1 MTKHISPA
9 IALTV
14 TTFLSA
20 PAIAVSLTPTLGEN
34 SMFSYS
40 EGSENDYNFILQEA
54 DAEGNLTI
62 KYYKIDLK
70 PEAFSTSKNISWLAV
85 GEDQKDA
92 TDVVAVQLPNDQV
105 KYFRYTYTQP
115 EGRTVYDTRQYTL
128 SGDVDADFIG
138 VYNSSPQAGNYG
150 GALINTGIIDR
161 VTGDFIGN
169 NTNSNNYHINGA
181 AIYNKKQNR

>member
-20 PAIAVSLTPTLGEN
+20 PAIAASLTPTLGEN

-40 EGSENDYNFILQEA
+40 EGSENDYNFTLQEA

-70 PEAFSTSKNISWLAV
+70 PEAFSTSKISVGWLSARTKKTRPTWLRFNCRMIRSNIS
-85 GEDQKDA
+85 
-92 TDVVAVQLPNDQV
+92 
-105 KYFRYTYTQP
+105 
-115 EGRTVYDTRQYTL
+115 DT
-128 SGDVDADFIG
+128 
-138 VYNSSPQAGNYG
+138 P
-150 GALINTGIIDR
+150 
-161 VTGDFIGN
+161 
-169 NTNSNNYHINGA
+169 
-181 AIYNKKQNR
+181 IYPTR